1 MSNVRAIV
9 AGHGTFAEGM
19 LSAIEQITGRSDLF
33 IGVSNRDLSAQDVE
47 RLLRERL
54 AASGATV
61 IFTDLPAGSCT
72 MAARRL
78 QRETPA
84 LAVVTGVNL
93 ATLLVAIQTITSQ
106 LPSTGKF
113 DVSVGTERDLS
124 GYSTF
129 AWNKGQAAVE
139 SLANHLR
146 IINAVQK
153 QMKEL
158 RFRIDTV
165 KPDVLVQYR
174 AEKSTS
180 VGSR

>member
-47 RLLRERL
+47 RLLRERQ

-93 ATLLVAIQTITSQ
+93 ATLL
-106 LPSTGKF
+106 
-113 DVSVGTERDLS
+113 D
-124 GYSTF
+124 F
-129 AWNKGQAAVE
+129 AFQAEAGDPRAVE
-139 SLANHLR
+139 HA
-146 IINAVQK
+146 
-153 QMKEL
+153 
-158 RFRIDTV
+158 
-165 KPDVLVQYR
+165 
-174 AEKSTS
+174 AEKGRAALA
-180 VGSR
+180 VAMMPGSGGGSARGA